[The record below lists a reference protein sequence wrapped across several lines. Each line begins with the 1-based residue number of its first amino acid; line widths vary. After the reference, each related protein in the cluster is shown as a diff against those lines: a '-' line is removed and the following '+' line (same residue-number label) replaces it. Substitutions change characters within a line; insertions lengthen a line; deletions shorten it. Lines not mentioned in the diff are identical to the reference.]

1 MGFRTKMLNHIH
13 VRFMICAL
21 IIFLGPSIVSGSA
34 AGSGCCPRKLNNGT
48 IYKYFDFLA
57 DPSDIEAEYGC
68 HTGCLYE
75 EEDGDS
81 DDVFCFKENGD
92 YLSQCIAGTTIASPV
107 PSEPQITTTHRTTTT
122 PRTTTTHRTTTTPR
136 TTTTTHRRTTTHR
149 TTTTPSTITTPRTTA
164 TPKTTRTPITETT
177 HRTTTPRKT
186 TTPRTTTTLTTTTT
200 PTTETTPTTTT

>member
-68 HTGCLYE
+68 HTGCFYE

-107 PSEPQITTTHRTTTT
+107 PSEPQITTKTISPETNT
-122 PRTTTTHRTTTTPR
+122 TTTTHRTTTTPR
-136 TTTTTHRRTTTHR
+136 TTPRTTT
-149 TTTTPSTITTPRTTA
+149 
-164 TPKTTRTPITETT
+164 TPKTTRTP
-177 HRTTTPRKT
+177 
-186 TTPRTTTTLTTTTT
+186 
-200 PTTETTPTTTT
+200 TTETT